1 MDSIPITIH
10 ARDVYVKLILNEVKV
25 TTFPDYTSHGLT
37 AHKYPLLNGSE
48 NTYQNVVAI

>member
-25 TTFPDYTSHGLT
+25 TTFDLPRLHVTWADCPQVSITEW
-37 AHKYPLLNGSE
+37 K
-48 NTYQNVVAI
+48 